1 MFLHRFSNAEIKFL
15 YSYLWFSCDYWAV
28 LLINKANVPGGLEV
42 WTSKPR
48 FASGSKIPTSKPPGT
63 FWQKT
68 GQNVFTEGKNS
79 PKLTDFLLWKHRN
92 SVKCF
97 QNVFTG
103 AQDIKK
109 TANISGF
116 KHFGNYSNSI
126 VLFSKWSKKLPFL
139 ALNCR
144 CNSTKT
150 GLFLMRLQKMFS
162 KMFSRKWF

>member
-1 MFLHRFSNAEIKFL
+1 MCKNLVIFIWFQIKNGYFLMFLHRFSYAEIKFL

-79 PKLTDFLLWKHRN
+79 PKLTDFLL
-92 SVKCF
+92 CE
-97 QNVFTG
+97 T
-103 AQDIKK
+103 
-109 TANISGF
+109 
-116 KHFGNYSNSI
+116 
-126 VLFSKWSKKLPFL
+126 
-139 ALNCR
+139 
-144 CNSTKT
+144 
-150 GLFLMRLQKMFS
+150 QKFIQMFS
-162 KMFSRKWF
+162 KCFHGSYRHQKNR

>member
-1 MFLHRFSNAEIKFL
+1 MCKNLVIFIWFQIKNGYFFMFLHRFSNAEIKFL

-68 GQNVFTEGKNS
+68 GQNVFTERKNS
-79 PKLTDFLLWKHRN
+79 PKSTYFRLWKHRN

-97 QNVFTG
+97 QNVFTE
-103 AQDIKK
+103 AIEIKK

-116 KHFGNYSNSI
+116 EHFRNYSNSI
-126 VLFSKWSKKLPFL
+126 VLFSKWSKMCPFCPL
-139 ALNCR
+139 F
-144 CNSTKT
+144 T
-150 GLFLMRLQKMFS
+150 GAIP
-162 KMFSRKWF
+162 